1 MTNQEKIEKFKKIT
15 TEMVEL
21 YAKKNSNYGD
31 SFGKLC
37 EDLGLIAGLVPLH
50 NKLDRLTN
58 LIKGG
63 ENNFESIR
71 DTLIDLANYA
81 IMNLIEFERFE
92 DTAAPDDNEECT
104 ISSSQTISDAQTR
117 IFVKGYE
124 NSVVA
129 GKELTGTRQP
139 HINEPESVPFDYFEK
154 KPDWLNTSTASNYP
168 CTFCKRKNTTDCYNC
183 KHSNINYCTYNVT
196 ASSSGCSS
204 ASKE

>member
-15 TEMVEL
+15 TEMAEL

-81 IMNLIEFERFE
+81 IMNLIEFEDKE
-92 DTAAPDDNEECT
+92 TTNEATNYTNEEGT
-104 ISSSQTISDAQTR
+104 ISSSQTIT
-117 IFVKGYE
+117 
-124 NSVVA
+124 
-129 GKELTGTRQP
+129 
-139 HINEPESVPFDYFEK
+139 SVPKPEPTLFDYFEQ
-154 KPDWLNTSTASNYP
+154 KPIWSGTAISNNY
-168 CTFCKRKNTTDCYNC
+168 CDFCKRKNTIDCYNC
-183 KHSNINYCTYNVT
+183 KHSNIIYCAYSTT
-196 ASSSGCSS
+196 ASSSSVSS
-204 ASKE
+204 HGSKE

>member
-15 TEMVEL
+15 TEMAEL

-81 IMNLIEFERFE
+81 IMNLIEFEDE
-92 DTAAPDDNEECT
+92 ETTNEATNYTNEEGT
-104 ISSSQTISDAQTR
+104 ISSSQTIT
-117 IFVKGYE
+117 
-124 NSVVA
+124 SVP
-129 GKELTGTRQP
+129 KPELTL
-139 HINEPESVPFDYFEK
+139 FDYFEQ
-154 KPDWLNTSTASNYP
+154 KPIWSGTSISSNYP
-168 CTFCKRKNTTDCYNC
+168 CGSCKRKNTTDCYNC
-183 KHSNINYCTYNVT
+183 KYSNFHYCTYNT
-196 ASSSGCSS
+196 ATSVLNASDSHS
-204 ASKE
+204 SKE